1 MKKRNERRRRTRK
14 AERSKAQ
21 KGGAQDSIQA
31 WIDAVKS
38 TDIFK
43 NQLGEYTL
51 GSLKDDRLKF
61 EPKQESSDIILNIP
75 TGYDINSFN
84 SQYPSQDIRDV
95 GNSLALIRNELFK
108 NIADNTPTDFKN
120 YIENR
125 MQDLNDQDF
134 QMSANYMVT
143 VEQML
148 RNEDIKS
155 LTDDSKYPLFVWALM
170 INSEAKEIPT
180 LVPEKQV
187 TEELKSQGLTDSLV
201 QPEPAAPES

>member
-1 MKKRNERRRRTRK
+1 MKKRNERRRRTRR
-14 AERSKAQ
+14 AKAQ

-31 WIDAVKS
+31 WINAVKN
-38 TDIFK
+38 TDVFK

-51 GSLKDDRLKF
+51 GSLKDEKLMF
-61 EPKQESSDIILNIP
+61 EPKADSNEIVLNVP
-75 TGYDINSFN
+75 AGYDINNFN

-95 GNSLALIRNELFK
+95 GHSLALIRNELFK
-108 NIADNTPTDFKN
+108 NISENTPADFKL

-148 RNEDIKS
+148 RNEEIKS

-170 INSEAKEIPT
+170 INSDAKEIPT

-187 TEELKSQGLTDSLV
+187 TEELTESVQA
-201 QPEPAAPES
+201 QPEPVKSES